1 MKTSSFEH
9 KYEVG
14 DTVYVRDKDTV
25 TQMKVKS
32 IQPIIQIGMPKG
44 APHDILYTTVRYF
57 VTPLNGFASEGKLLV
72 DTFIFPTSEEAFK

>member
-32 IQPIIQIGMPKG
+32 IQPLIQIGMPRG
-44 APHDILYTTVRYF
+44 ATADILYTTVRYY
-57 VTPLNGFASEGKLLV
+57 VAPLNGFASEGKLLI
-72 DTFIFPTSEEAFK
+72 DNFIFPTAEEAFK